1 MSDLRAQAEEWLAQD
16 PDPGTRAELRTLL
29 DEGGD
34 QALADRFGAR
44 LEFGTAGLRGELG
57 AGPNRMNRVT
67 VMRAAAG
74 LAARLPRGGRVIIGF
89 DARHGSRR
97 FADDT
102 AAVLSGAGLRPE
114 VFADPVPTP
123 VLAHFTRT
131 FDDIVAG
138 VMVTAS
144 HNPPRDNGYKV
155 YWADGAQI
163 VPPLDA
169 EISAAIDAVGRVD
182 ELPLGER
189 WPVHEDAGLYLDAV
203 SSLRL
208 GDDRDISV
216 VYTPMHGVGRD
227 ILLQA
232 FDRAGFPAPVVV
244 PEQAAPDPDFPTV
257 AFPNPE
263 EPGALDLALRLADAR
278 GADLV
283 IANDPD
289 ADRCAVAVPVPDGG
303 GWRTLTGDEL
313 GALLAEH
320 VLRHTTGDDRLVVT
334 TIVSSSLLRSIAA
347 AHGVRFA
354 ESLTGFKWIMKAG
367 GAGHRLV
374 FGYEEAIGYSVGDDR
389 GVLVN
394 DKDGIAAALAVA
406 ALAAGARRDG
416 RTLLDLLDDQA
427 REHGLHATSQ
437 LSIRIDRPPAPTRH
451 HSKDELRSDDRPPA
465 PTRHHSKDELRSDDR
480 PPAPTRHHSK
490 DELRSPSSLI
500 TAMMTRLRA
509 DPPARLGGRPVT
521 SFDDLSHGVDG
532 LPPTDGLRFRL
543 DGGSRVVIRPSGTEP
558 KLKCYLEVVLPVDD
572 DIATVRARA
581 AAELDALRADLSAT
595 LA

>member
-1 MSDLRAQAEEWLAQD
+1 MSDLRARAEEWLAQD
-16 PDPGTRAELRTLL
+16 PDPETRAELRAIL
-29 DEGGD
+29 DD
-34 QALADRFGAR
+34 DDALASRFGSR

-74 LAARLPRGGRVIIGF
+74 LAARLPAGGRVIIGF

-114 VFADPVPTP
+114 VFAEPVPTP
-123 VLAHFTRT
+123 VLAHFTRA

-155 YWADGAQI
+155 YWSDGAQI
-163 VPPLDA
+163 VPPVDA

-182 ELPLGER
+182 ELPLGAG
-189 WPVHEDAGLYLDAV
+189 WPVHQGAGLYLDAV

-208 GDDRDISV
+208 GGDRDISI

-227 ILLQA
+227 VLLAA

-244 PEQAAPDPDFPTV
+244 PEQADPDPDFPTV

-263 EPGALDLALRLADAR
+263 EPGALDLALALAGAR

-289 ADRCAVAVPVPDGG
+289 ADRCAVAVPSPS
-303 GWRTLTGDEL
+303 GWRTLTGDEV
-313 GALLAEH
+313 GGLLAEH
-320 VLRHTTGDDRLVVT
+320 VLRHTTGADRLVVT
-334 TIVSSSLLRSIAA
+334 TIVSSSLLRSVAA
-347 AHGVRFA
+347 AHRVRFA

-367 GAGHRLV
+367 GPPDRLV
-374 FGYEEAIGYSVGDDR
+374 FGYEEALGYSVGDDR
-389 GVLVN
+389 GVLVD
-394 DKDGIAAALAVA
+394 DKDGIGAALAVA
-406 ALAAGARRDG
+406 ALAAAAKRDG
-416 RTLLDLLDDQA
+416 RTLLDLLDAQA

-437 LSIRIDRPPAPTRH
+437 LSIRV
-451 HSKDELRSDDRPPA
+451 DD
-465 PTRHHSKDELRSDDR
+465 L
-480 PPAPTRHHSK
+480 
-490 DELRSPSSLI
+490 SLI
-500 TAMMTRLRA
+500 TAAMTRLRA
-509 DPPARLGGRPVT
+509 APPSELAGRPVE
-521 SFDDLSHGVDG
+521 SFDDLADGADG
-532 LPPTDGLRFRL
+532 LPPTDGLRLRL
-543 DGGSRVVIRPSGTEP
+543 SGGARVVIRPSGTEP
-558 KLKCYLEVVLPVDD
+558 KLKCYLEVVLPVDG
-572 DIATVRARA
+572 DITEVRARA
-581 AAELDALRADLSAT
+581 ATDLQALHAALSAA